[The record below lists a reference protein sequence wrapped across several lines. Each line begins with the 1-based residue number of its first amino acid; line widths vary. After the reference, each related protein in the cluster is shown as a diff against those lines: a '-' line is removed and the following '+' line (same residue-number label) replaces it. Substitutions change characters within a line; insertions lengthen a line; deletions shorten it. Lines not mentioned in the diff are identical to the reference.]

1 MGIMSRGVIGEV
13 RCGFLRIY
21 APTPYSTVFLLHA
34 LASAPIKI
42 GFSTMRFGLMRSCGL
57 GWIGP
62 TQMSILV

>member
-42 GFSTMRFGLMRSCGL
+42 DLARCG
-57 GWIGP
+57 
-62 TQMSILV
+62 SV